1 LRLMVQGE
9 RSGLRIQGVKVWARV
24 RGLRLRIKEWDLEL
38 GIEGETIRYVGE
50 NGKGLVDGV

>member
-1 LRLMVQGE
+1 MVQGE